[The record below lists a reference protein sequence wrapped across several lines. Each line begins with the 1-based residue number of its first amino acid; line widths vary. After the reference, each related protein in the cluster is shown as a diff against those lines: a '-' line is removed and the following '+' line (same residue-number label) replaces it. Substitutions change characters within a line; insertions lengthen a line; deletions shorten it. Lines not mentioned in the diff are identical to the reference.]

1 MFVLYLHNGTV
12 LQGAG
17 GLGFCC
23 VDGCDRSTG
32 GDGWLTV
39 HGALL
44 LPDKTLLSASVQRSP
59 KPRNAV
65 AEKRVRRQQTEPF
78 DSRSSD
84 AHIQAVRG
92 KLTCQGPT

>member
-12 LQGAG
+12 LQDAR

-23 VDGCDRSTG
+23 MDGCDRSTG
-32 GDGWLTV
+32 VDGWLTV

-65 AEKRVRRQQTEPF
+65 AEARVRRQQAKPF

-84 AHIQAVRG
+84 AHIQAARG
-92 KLTCQGPT
+92 KPTRQGPT